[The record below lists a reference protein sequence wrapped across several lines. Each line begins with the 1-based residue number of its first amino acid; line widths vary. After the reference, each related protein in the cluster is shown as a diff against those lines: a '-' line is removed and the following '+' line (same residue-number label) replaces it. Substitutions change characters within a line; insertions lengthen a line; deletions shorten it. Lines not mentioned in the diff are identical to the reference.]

1 MAESD
6 QGEKTEEAT
15 QQRRE
20 DFRKR
25 GQVAQSKELSSLFLL
40 IASLLC
46 IWLMGRFF
54 LEQLHAVFRANLTD
68 FIVDSVRQGEW
79 IPAAKYAFGKMV
91 IITAPLCILLW
102 LVSFASSVVQIGF
115 LYNEEALD
123 LKFERLDP
131 VQGFKR
137 IFSWKSL
144 IEGLKAVVKV
154 IFIAAIIVMI
164 IKSEVIHV
172 PHLIHYSMEQLFT
185 YLGTITF
192 KLIGGV
198 GIFLG
203 VLSAADYFLQR
214 WDLEKQMRM
223 TKEEIKE
230 EHKSREGDP
239 LIKSRIRRIQRE
251 LANKRMMTDVPKADV
266 IVTNPTHIAI
276 ALKYDGTM
284 VSPKILAKGAGVI
297 ADKIKELAKEHRIPI
312 VENKPLA
319 RTIYKTLKIGQ
330 QIPRELYAA
339 VAEVLSYVY
348 KLKKKVRR

>member
-40 IASLLC
+40 IGSLLC

-54 LEQLHAVFRANLTD
+54 LEQMHAVFRANLTD

-79 IPAAKYAFGKMV
+79 IPAAKYAFSKMV
-91 IITAPLCILLW
+91 IIAAPLCVLLW

-115 LYNEEALD
+115 LYNEEALEF
-123 LKFERLDP
+123 KFDRLDP

-137 IFSWKSL
+137 VFSWKSL

-154 IFIAAIIVMI
+154 IFIAAIIMMI

-185 YLGTITF
+185 YLGSITF
-192 KLIGGV
+192 KLVGGV
-198 GIFLG
+198 GIFLT

-284 VSPKILAKGAGVI
+284 VSPKVLAKGAGAI

-348 KLKKKVRR
+348 RLKKKVKR

>member
-6 QGEKTEEAT
+6 QGERTEEAT
-15 QQRRE
+15 QHRRE

-25 GQVAQSKELSSLFLL
+25 GQVAQSKELSSLLLL
-40 IASLLC
+40 IASLLG

-54 LEQLHAVFRANLTD
+54 LEQLHSMFRANLTD

-79 IPAAKYAFGKMV
+79 IPATKFAFEKMF
-91 IITAPLCILLW
+91 IITAPLCVLLW

-131 VQGFKR
+131 IEGFKR
-137 IFSWKSL
+137 IFSWRSL
-144 IEGLKAVVKV
+144 IEGLKAVIKV
-154 IFIAAIIVMI
+154 VCIGAIVMMI
-164 IKSEVIHV
+164 IKSEVFRV

-185 YLGTITF
+185 YLGTITV
-192 KLIGGV
+192 KLVGGIGT
-198 GIFLG
+198 FMA
-203 VLSAADYFLQR
+203 VLAAGDYFLQR
-214 WDLEKQMRM
+214 WDLEKKMRM

-251 LANKRMMTDVPKADV
+251 LANKRMMNDVPKADV

-276 ALKYDGTM
+276 AMKYDATM
-284 VSPKILAKGAGVI
+284 VSPKILAKGAGEI
-297 ADKIKELAKEHRIPI
+297 AERIKALAKEHRIPI

-330 QIPRELYAA
+330 MIPRELYAA

-348 KLKKKVRR
+348 KLKKKVKR

>member
-25 GQVAQSKELSSLFLL
+25 GQVVQSKELSSLFLL
-40 IASLLC
+40 IGSLLC

-91 IITAPLCILLW
+91 IITAPLCVLLW

-137 IFSWKSL
+137 VFSWKSL
-144 IEGLKAVVKV
+144 IEGLKAIVKV
-154 IFIAAIIVMI
+154 IFIASIIVMI
-164 IKSEVIHV
+164 IKSEIIHV

-185 YLGTITF
+185 YLGSITF
-192 KLIGGV
+192 KLVSGV
-198 GIFLG
+198 GIFLT

-284 VSPKILAKGAGVI
+284 VSPKVLAKGAGAI

>member
-40 IASLLC
+40 VTSLLG

-54 LEQLHAVFRANLTD
+54 LEQLHILFRTNLTD

-79 IPAAKYAFGKMV
+79 IPAAKFSLEKML
-91 IITAPLCILLW
+91 ILTAPLCGLMW

-115 LYNEEALD
+115 LYNEEALEM
-123 LKFERLDP
+123 KFERLDP
-131 VQGFKR
+131 VEGFKR
-137 IFSWKSL
+137 VFSWRSL
-144 IEGLKAVVKV
+144 IEGVKAVIKV
-154 IFIAAIIVMI
+154 TCIAAIIILI
-164 IKSEVIHV
+164 IKSEMFHV
-172 PHLIHYSMEQLFT
+172 PHLIHYSMEQLMV
-185 YLGTITF
+185 YLGSITF
-192 KLIGGV
+192 KLVASIGT
-198 GIFLG
+198 FLA
-203 VLSAADYFLQR
+203 VLATADYFIQR
-214 WDLEKQMRM
+214 WDLEKKMRM
-223 TKEEIKE
+223 TKEEVKE

-251 LANKRMMTDVPKADV
+251 LANKRMMTDVPTADV
-266 IVTNPTHIAI
+266 IVTNPTHIAV
-276 ALKYDGTM
+276 ALKYDATM
-284 VSPKILAKGAGVI
+284 VSPKIVAKGAGEI
-297 ADKIKELAKEHRIPI
+297 AEKIKALAKEHRIPI

-339 VAEVLSYVY
+339 VAEVLSYVFR
-348 KLKKKVRR
+348 LKKKVKR